1 VERSAKLD
9 ECKFDQVSM
18 FIEAVNTLNTATKVY
33 DIGKKSQPLLG
44 KLVRR
49 IRDQKL
55 NIVICGAGGTGKST
69 LGRLLSGEF
78 GRQDILQP
86 YQISFRAEKLEL
98 DSEIS
103 ASVLVLPGQSE
114 FWGEEL
120 KKIANNR
127 VDLLINVV
135 SYGYHSIGQFNYQ
148 NLLGYQQ
155 GMTPK
160 EMMVSHM
167 EGKQLIEIELLHQLK
182 PHLSIANKKKVLMIT
197 LVTKQ
202 DLWWP
207 SRYEAEKYY
216 RSGVYNGVIQEIR
229 NQLGKINFSH
239 EYFSSSL
246 LTENF
251 RDGSGELMAPVSESY
266 DQREQLINFDKF
278 LQFIEANLDV
288 EIKR

>member
-1 VERSAKLD
+1 
-9 ECKFDQVSM
+9 M

-86 YQISFRAEKLEL
+86 YQISFRTEKLEL
-98 DSEIS
+98 DSETS
-103 ASVLVLPGQSE
+103 TSVLVLPGQSE

-135 SYGYHSIGQFNYQ
+135 SYGYHSVIGQFDYQ
-148 NLLGYQQ
+148 SILGYQQ
-155 GMTPK
+155 GMTPR
-160 EMMVSHM
+160 EVMVSHI
-167 EGKQLIEIELLHQLK
+167 EGKRPVEIELLHQLK
-182 PHLSIANKKKVLMIT
+182 PHLSIASKKKVLMIT

-207 SRYEAEKYY
+207 NRQEVKKHYEV
-216 RSGVYNGVIQEIR
+216 GNYNNVIQEVR
-229 NQLGKINFSH
+229 SQLGQSNFSH
-239 EYFSSSL
+239 AYFSASL

-251 RDGSGELMAPVSESY
+251 RDVNGEMMALVSEGY
-266 DQREQLINFDKF
+266 DQRTQLINFDQ
-278 LQFIEANLDV
+278 LLYFIESNLDL
-288 EIKR
+288 EIRR

>member
-1 VERSAKLD
+1 
-9 ECKFDQVSM
+9 M
-18 FIEAVNTLNTATKVY
+18 FIEAVNTLNAATKAY
-33 DIGKKSQPLLG
+33 EYGKKSQPLLG

-86 YQISFRAEKLEL
+86 YQISFRSEKLEL
-98 DSEIS
+98 DSETS
-103 ASVLVLPGQSE
+103 TSVLVLPGQSE

-135 SYGYHSIGQFNYQ
+135 SYGYHSIMGQFDYQ
-148 NLLGYQQ
+148 SILGYQR
-155 GMTPK
+155 GMTPR
-160 EMMVSHM
+160 EVIVSHI
-167 EGKQLIEIELLHQLK
+167 EGKQPIEIELLHQLK

-207 SRYEAEKYY
+207 DRQEVKKHYEVGE
-216 RSGVYNGVIQEIR
+216 YNNIVQEIR
-229 NQLGKINFSH
+229 SQLGQSNFSH
-239 EYFSSSL
+239 AYFL
-246 LTENF
+246 LHYLPKI
-251 RDGSGELMAPVSESY
+251 SGMSTG
-266 DQREQLINFDKF
+266 K
-278 LQFIEANLDV
+278 
-288 EIKR
+288 

>member
-1 VERSAKLD
+1 
-9 ECKFDQVSM
+9 M

-33 DIGKKSQPLLG
+33 DIGKKFQPLLG

-49 IRDQKL
+49 IHDQKL

-135 SYGYHSIGQFNYQ
+135 SYGYHSIGQFDYR
-148 NLLGYQQ
+148 NLLGYRQ

-160 EMMVSHM
+160 EMMISHM
-167 EGKQLIEIELLHQLK
+167 EGKRLIEIELLHQVK

-216 RSGVYNGVIQEIR
+216 RNGVYNDVIQEIR
-229 NQLGKINFSH
+229 NQLGQINFYH
-239 EYFSSSL
+239 EYFSASL

-266 DQREQLINFDKF
+266 DQREQLMNFDKF
-278 LQFIEANLDV
+278 LQFIENNLDV
-288 EIKR
+288 EIRR